1 MSVSTPRNSVS
12 ILLRSAFHSFD
23 RTFTKTEGDL
33 KLQDAK
39 ATAEARAWE
48 KQEVE
53 RQSREALLLEQR
65 KVATELR
72 RLEEQAEAAEAA
84 RRLAA
89 DEVEQQRCAAE
100 AEWRAA
106 AEERGQRD
114 ILRACVGQAH
124 RDIALAHRAVRSEES
139 IDEETQGFE
148 ENI

>member
-1 MSVSTPRNSVS
+1 MSVSVSTPRSLVS
-12 ILLRSAFHSFD
+12 ILHRSTFHSFD

-33 KLQDAK
+33 KLQDAR

-53 RQSREALLLEQR
+53 RQSREALLLEQK

-84 RRLAA
+84 RRLAT
-89 DEVEQQRCAAE
+89 
-100 AEWRAA
+100 
-106 AEERGQRD
+106 EERGQRD
-114 ILRACVGQAH
+114 ILRACLSQAH

>member
-1 MSVSTPRNSVS
+1 M
-12 ILLRSAFHSFD
+12 
-23 RTFTKTEGDL
+23 
-33 KLQDAK
+33 
-39 ATAEARAWE
+39 
-48 KQEVE
+48 
-53 RQSREALLLEQR
+53 LEQR

-114 ILRACVGQAH
+114 ILRASLGQAH

-139 IDEETQGFE
+139 IDEETQRFE